1 VGLSC
6 VLTTGTATEC
16 HSDPTCSTVKPFRR
30 QPESW
35 EVHSAGPPPPLRRV
49 RRWRRACGCVRD
61 SCIAVRRLAV
71 VSERCASQGLAELQ
85 GLRPDV
91 ATGWAETT
99 AATPA

>member
-49 RRWRRACGCVRD
+49 RGGAEHAAACET
-61 SCIAVRRLAV
+61 AV
-71 VSERCASQGLAELQ
+71 LQ
-85 GLRPDV
+85 SGDWL
-91 ATGWAETT
+91 
-99 AATPA
+99 